1 MSEKLLE
8 VKNLCARVP
17 EKEIIKG
24 LNLTI
29 NKGEVH
35 ALMGPNGAGKS
46 TLSYV
51 LAGKPDY
58 EVTSGSA
65 EFKGQNLLALK
76 PEERA
81 WLGLFLSMQ
90 APVAISG
97 VNCSS
102 FLKHA
107 VNAKR
112 KAMNL
117 PELDAAEFLKLLRSK
132 AKELNISGE
141 MLKREMNVG
150 FSGGEKKRLEALQMS
165 LLEPALAILDE
176 TDSGLDVDAIKIVA
190 ESVNRL
196 RTNDTSLLVITHH
209 VKLLTYLQPDYVHV
223 YADGHII
230 CSGDMSLAQEIENNG
245 YTQFIK
251 AA

>member
-8 VKNLCARVP
+8 IKNLCARVP

-58 EVTSGSA
+58 EVTAGSA
-65 EFKGQNLLALK
+65 EFAGQNLLALK

-97 VNCSS
+97 VSCSS

-112 KAMNL
+112 KAMNQ

-150 FSGGEKKRLEALQMS
+150 FPAEKKTLGSFANEFAG
-165 LLEPALAILDE
+165 AG
-176 TDSGLDVDAIKIVA
+176 SGY
-190 ESVNRL
+190 S
-196 RTNDTSLLVITHH
+196 
-209 VKLLTYLQPDYVHV
+209 
-223 YADGHII
+223 
-230 CSGDMSLAQEIENNG
+230 
-245 YTQFIK
+245 
-251 AA
+251 

>member
-1 MSEKLLE
+1 MSDTLLE
-8 VKNLCARVP
+8 IKNLCARVP
-17 EKEIIKG
+17 EKEIVKN
-24 LNLTI
+24 LNLCI

-51 LAGKPDY
+51 LTGKPDY
-58 EVTSGSA
+58 EVTSGHVT
-65 EFKGQNLLALK
+65 FKGQNLLELK
-76 PEERA
+76 PEERS

-90 APVAISG
+90 APVAING
-97 VNCSS
+97 VSCSS

-112 KAMNL
+112 KFQGLN
-117 PELDAAEFLKLLRSK
+117 ELDAAEFLKLLRSK
-132 AKELNISGE
+132 AKELNINGE

-165 LLEPALAILDE
+165 LLEPSLAILDE

-190 ESVNRL
+190 ESVNKL
-196 RTNDTSLLVITHH
+196 RTKETSLLVITHH
-209 VKLLTYLQPDYVHV
+209 MKLLTYLQPDFVHV
-223 YADGHII
+223 YADGHIV

-245 YTQFIK
+245 YTPFIK